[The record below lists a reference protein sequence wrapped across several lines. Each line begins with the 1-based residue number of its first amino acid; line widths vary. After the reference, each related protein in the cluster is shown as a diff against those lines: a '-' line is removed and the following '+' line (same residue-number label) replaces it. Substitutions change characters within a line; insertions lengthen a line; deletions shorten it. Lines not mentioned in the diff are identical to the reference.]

1 MARNKHPEVTV
12 KRILDASLK
21 LFLEKGYEQT
31 TIQDIINE
39 LGDLSKGAI
48 YHHFKSKEDIIDA
61 VSERLYEGTNTEILR
76 IKSEKGL
83 TGLEKIRRIYYL
95 SVQNPNQE
103 KLITAAPTLLKNPKF
118 LAEQV
123 ITSIEHVAPLLKDLI
138 EEGIEDGS
146 IKAKHPK
153 ELSEML
159 ILLSNIWL
167 NPMIFSNTSEELKQ
181 KFLFLKELTDN
192 LGLPILDEDMLN
204 FIDKYRELVTIS

>member
-12 KRILDASLK
+12 NRILDASLK

-31 TIQDIINE
+31 TIQDIIDE

-61 VSERLYEGTNTEILR
+61 VAERLFEGSNKEILR

-83 TGLEKIRRIYYL
+83 TGLEKIRRIYCL
-95 SVQNPNQE
+95 SIQNPNQE
-103 KLITAAPTLLKNPKF
+103 KLVTAAPTLLKNPKF

-123 ITSIEHVAPLLKDLI
+123 ISSVEDVAPLLKDLI
-138 EEGIEDGS
+138 EEGIKDGS
-146 IKAKHPK
+146 IKADHPK

-159 ILLSNIWL
+159 TLLSNIWL
-167 NPMIFSNTSEELKQ
+167 NPLIFSDTSEELKQ

-192 LGLPILDEDMLN
+192 LGIPIFDEDVLN
-204 FIDKYRELVTIS
+204 AIDTFRNLVSIS

>member
-12 KRILDASLK
+12 NRILDASLK

-61 VSERLYEGTNTEILR
+61 VSERLFESTNNEILR
-76 IKSEKGL
+76 IKSEKGS

-95 SVQNPNQE
+95 SIQNPNQE

-123 ITSIEHVAPLLKDLI
+123 ITSIEDVAPLLKDLI

-146 IKAKHPK
+146 IKADRPK

-181 KFLFLKELTDN
+181 KFLFLKKLTDN
-192 LGLPILDEDMLN
+192 LGLPIFDEDMLN
-204 FIDKYRELVTIS
+204 MIDKYRELVSIS

>member
-61 VSERLYEGTNTEILR
+61 VSERLFEGTNREILR
-76 IKSEKGL
+76 IKSKKDL

-95 SVQNPNQE
+95 SIQNPNQE

-123 ITSIEHVAPLLKDLI
+123 ITSIEDVAPLLKDLI

-146 IKAKHPK
+146 IKADHPK

-192 LGLPILDEDMLN
+192 LGLPIFDEDMLN
-204 FIDKYRELVTIS
+204 FIDKYRELVSIS

>member
-12 KRILDASLK
+12 NRILDASLK

-48 YHHFKSKEDIIDA
+48 YHHFKSKEDIINA
-61 VSERLYEGTNTEILR
+61 VSERLFEGTNKEILR
-76 IKSEKGL
+76 IKSKKDL

-95 SVQNPNQE
+95 SIQNPNQE

-123 ITSIEHVAPLLKDLI
+123 ITSIEDVAPLLKDLI

-146 IKAKHPK
+146 IKADRPK

-192 LGLPILDEDMLN
+192 LGLPIFDEDMLN
-204 FIDKYRELVTIS
+204 MIDKYRELVSIS

>member
-61 VSERLYEGTNTEILR
+61 VSERLFEGTNREILR
-76 IKSEKGL
+76 IKSKKDL

-95 SVQNPNQE
+95 SIQNPNQE

-123 ITSIEHVAPLLKDLI
+123 ITSIEDVAPLLKDLI

-146 IKAKHPK
+146 IKADHPK

-192 LGLPILDEDMLN
+192 LGLPIFDEDMLN
-204 FIDKYRELVTIS
+204 IIDKYRELVSIS

>member
-12 KRILDASLK
+12 NRILDASLK

-61 VSERLYEGTNTEILR
+61 VSERLFEGTNREILR
-76 IKSEKGL
+76 IKSKKDL

-95 SVQNPNQE
+95 SIQNPNQE

-123 ITSIEHVAPLLKDLI
+123 ITSIEDVAPLLKDLI

-146 IKAKHPK
+146 IKADHPK

-192 LGLPILDEDMLN
+192 LGLPIFDEDMLN
-204 FIDKYRELVTIS
+204 IIDKYRELVSIS

>member
-12 KRILDASLK
+12 NRILDASLK

-61 VSERLYEGTNTEILR
+61 VSERLFEGTNKEILR
-76 IKSEKGL
+76 IKSKKDL

-95 SVQNPNQE
+95 SIQNPNQE

-123 ITSIEHVAPLLKDLI
+123 ITSIEDVAPLLKDLI
-138 EEGIEDGS
+138 EEGIKDGS
-146 IKAKHPK
+146 IKADHPK

-192 LGLPILDEDMLN
+192 LGLPIFDEDMLN
-204 FIDKYRELVTIS
+204 MIDKYRELVSIS

>member
-1 MARNKHPEVTV
+1 MARNKHPEVTI

-61 VSERLYEGTNTEILR
+61 VSERLFEGTNREILR
-76 IKSEKGL
+76 IKSKKDL

-95 SVQNPNQE
+95 SIQNPNQE

-123 ITSIEHVAPLLKDLI
+123 ITSIEDVAPLLKDLI

-146 IKAKHPK
+146 IKADHPK

-192 LGLPILDEDMLN
+192 LGLPIFDEDMLN
-204 FIDKYRELVTIS
+204 IIDKYRELVSIS